1 MCEGIAGELLGI
13 DLGDKRLNR
22 RSVNVLEALAA
33 DPQASVNGACAGWAD
48 TLAAYRLFNHE
59 SVTPERILEPHRWQ
73 TSRRIAEHPV
83 VLIVQ
88 DTTELDFSDHP
99 PRDARCLDHENR
111 FGMYQHLQLAIT
123 PQRLPLGVVGSECF
137 DRAPESLGQTKQRS
151 SLPIE
156 EKESF
161 RWLEGYRQACELA
174 RECPGTRIVSVA
186 DREADLYDIFVEAQQ
201 QQEQD
206 GPHADFLIRAKV
218 DRRTLERDPDAGAAA
233 YRKVRDEVHR
243 SKLLATRVVE
253 LGTTPKRA
261 ARQATLA
268 VRALRVTVKPPHARS
283 HLPPVTIHVV
293 LAEELDAP
301 GDGSDV
307 SWLLLTTLPIDTLEE
322 VLQTLDFY
330 VARWTIELY
339 FRTLK
344 TGCRVEEMQLETKS
358 RLQNCLAFYNIIAWR
373 ILYLTY
379 LNRTSPTLPCTAIF
393 EPAEWKS
400 VWCVV
405 QKRPLPRTPP
415 TLAEFL
421 KLLTH
426 LGGYNNRATE
436 HAPGPQP
443 LWIGLRRMLDF
454 ATAWLNF
461 GPDRNETCV

>member
-1 MCEGIAGELLGI
+1 MR
-13 DLGDKRLNR
+13 D
-22 RSVNVLEALAA
+22 
-33 DPQASVNGACAGWAD
+33 
-48 TLAAYRLFNHE
+48 
-59 SVTPERILEPHRWQ
+59 
-73 TSRRIAEHPV
+73 V
-83 VLIVQ
+83 V
-88 DTTELDFSDHP
+88 
-99 PRDARCLDHENR
+99 DHENR
-111 FGMYQHLQLAIT
+111 FGLYQHLQLAIT

-137 DRAPESLGQTKQRS
+137 DRAPESLGQTKQRR

-161 RWLEGYRQACELA
+161 RWLNGYRRACELA

-201 QQEQD
+201 APEPD
-206 GPHADFLIRAKV
+206 GPRADFLIRAKV

-233 YRKVRDEVHR
+233 YRKVRDEVR
-243 SKLLATRVVE
+243 GSKLLGTRVVE

-268 VRALRVTVKPPHARS
+268 VRALRVTIKPPHARS
-283 HLPPVTIHVV
+283 HLPPVTLHVV
-293 LAEELDAP
+293 LAEELDGP
-301 GDGSDV
+301 GDGSAV
-307 SWLLLTTLPIDTLEE
+307 SWLRLPTLPIDTLEE
-322 VLQTLDFY
+322 VLTALDFY

-373 ILYLTY
+373 ILSLTY
-379 LNRTSPTLPCTAIF
+379 LNRVSPTLPCTTLF

-405 QKRPLPRTPP
+405 KKRPWPRTPP

-426 LGGYNNRATE
+426 LGGYNHRATE
-436 HAPGPQP
+436 RAPGPQP

-454 ATAWLNF
+454 ATAWLHF
-461 GPDRNETCV
+461 GPERNQTCV